1 MKKTFQLHI
10 EGKSRDRIL
19 DAVKHEIRKAIK
31 RDRRRALP
39 PGVDYWDFDCR
50 FGLTQELAEPAH
62 LATLTGLIDA
72 VAKADGAQ
80 FYVEVLVK
88 PGHRVARPVLV
99 PQPASTDPAPS

>member
-39 PGVDYWDFDCR
+39 PGVHYWDFDCR
-50 FGLTQELAEPAH
+50 FGLTQELAEPTH

-72 VAKADGAQ
+72 VAQSAGEQ

-88 PGHRVARPVLV
+88 PGYRLARPVV
-99 PQPASTDPAPS
+99 APEPVSGDPASS

>member
-19 DAVKHEIRKAIK
+19 DAIKHEIRKTIK

-39 PGVDYWDFDCR
+39 AGVDYWDFDCR

-72 VAKADGAQ
+72 VAQADGAQ

-88 PGHRVARPVLV
+88 PGHRKPRPAVVPELVA
-99 PQPASTDPAPS
+99 ADPAPS